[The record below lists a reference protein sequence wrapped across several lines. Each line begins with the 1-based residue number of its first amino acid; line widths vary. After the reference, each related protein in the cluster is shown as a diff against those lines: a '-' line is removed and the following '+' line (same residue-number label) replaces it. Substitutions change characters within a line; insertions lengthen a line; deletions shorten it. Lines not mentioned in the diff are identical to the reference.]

1 MEEIL
6 REGFAE
12 LGIAPPEDAA
22 AKFRG
27 YYERLA
33 ETGSVMNLTAI
44 EGEGP
49 VARLDFLDS
58 AALLSLADFSGRRVI
73 DVGTGAGFP
82 GLPLAILRP
91 DAQFTLLDSQEKRM
105 GFLSRTLE
113 ELGVANAA
121 CACMRA
127 EEAPGDW
134 RGSFDIAVSRAVAR
148 LNVLCELCLP
158 FVKVG
163 GLFIAMKAEDCTE
176 EVETAANARTVLGAP
191 DAEVLHYTVPFDE
204 VSRAIVRLQ
213 KTQETPEKY
222 PRRFKKI
229 QTSPL

>member
-49 VARLDFLDS
+49 VARLHFLDS